1 MEAKMAISWSSR
13 NQRLVVF
20 SAGMF
25 SKLADS
31 SDDDDEEEELRGYLK
46 EAKQVMGSNPC
57 CGKGFFLMQHPS
69 LSCVMYWVSCL

>member
-20 SAGMF
+20 SAGLF
-25 SKLADS
+25 SKLVDS

-46 EAKQVMGSNPC
+46 EA
-57 CGKGFFLMQHPS
+57 
-69 LSCVMYWVSCL
+69 